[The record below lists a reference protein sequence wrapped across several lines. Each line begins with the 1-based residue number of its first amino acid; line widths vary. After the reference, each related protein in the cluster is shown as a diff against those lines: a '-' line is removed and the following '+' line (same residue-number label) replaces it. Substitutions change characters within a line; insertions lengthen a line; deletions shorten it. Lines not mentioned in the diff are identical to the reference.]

1 MQKQKK
7 PLPKRERIIR
17 IDSPQ
22 DKAAKAKWQNDRNK
36 TIASYYFDET
46 PTIPNL
52 AKGVYYW
59 AKGNLFGGSEDP
71 EDYKYIGGEAPIIED
86 LPKVISSTGAKVLKE
101 VVGKRPQ
108 KVVEVIRNG
117 VRDFQRGVARG
128 TRVGRKEGAEEA
140 VKAMNEKVSRA
151 YKLGVQRG
159 TQTAERTAKKTA
171 QQKAQ
176 ESVQEA
182 QRKYKEGWTKGRK
195 QGADVQ
201 RRWLERSSKQAT
213 SSTSASQQAAETPG
227 LGFWG
232 NTKRVLWE
240 TKNNNFGNSY
250 KWRNAGRVPI
260 FLSGFPYI
268 AGGFIGATPR
278 YFEYAGQAFAKGYKA
293 GIGGVNQPDTTENA
307 ASKATLQSQEEA
319 NPVQQIGDTIVPIH
333 RRNAGQTTTSTPSQ
347 LDSINKA
354 WFAE

>member
-36 TIASYYFDET
+36 TISSYYFDET

-71 EDYKYIGGEAPIIED
+71 EDYKYIGGEAPIIER
-86 LPKVISSTGAKVLKE
+86 LPKAISSTGAKVLKE

-117 VRDFQRGVARG
+117 VRDFQRGVTHG
-128 TRVGRKEGAEEA
+128 IKVGRKEGADEA

-182 QRKYKEGWTKGRK
+182 QRKYKEGWLSGRK
-195 QGADVQ
+195 VGADIQ
-201 RRWLERSSKQAT
+201 RRWTARSAAT
-213 SSTSASQQAAETPG
+213 TPSTPPPSAPETPS

-250 KWRNAGRVPI
+250 KWRNAVRVPM

-268 AGGFIGATPR
+268 AGGFVGATPK
-278 YFEYAGQAFAKGYKA
+278 YLEYAGQAFAKGYKA
-293 GIGGVNQPDTTENA
+293 GMGGDNQPDTIGRANPQVI
-307 ASKATLQSQEEA
+307 LQSKEKV
-319 NPVQQIGDTIVPIH
+319 NPVQSDTVIPAS
-333 RRNAGQTTTSTPSQ
+333 RNGVGPVTTSTQ
-347 LDSINKA
+347 EELDSINKA
-354 WFAE
+354 WFGE

>member
-36 TIASYYFDET
+36 TISSYYFDET

-71 EDYKYIGGEAPIIED
+71 EDYKYIGGEAPIIGG

-117 VRDFQRGVARG
+117 VRDFQRGVAHG
-128 TRVGRKEGAEEA
+128 TKIGRREGADEA
-140 VKAMNEKVSRA
+140 VKAMREKVSRA

-171 QQKAQ
+171 EQKAQ

-201 RRWLERSSKQAT
+201 RRWTARSAAT
-213 SSTSASQQAAETPG
+213 TPSTPPPSAPETPS

-319 NPVQQIGDTIVPIH
+319 NPVQSDTVIPVS
-333 RRNAGQTTTSTPSQ
+333 RNGVGSVTTSTQ
-347 LDSINKA
+347 EELDSINKA
-354 WFAE
+354 WFGE